1 MNILETGQA
10 LRERRISCAELT
22 RDALARIERENPRL
36 NAFITVTGDAA
47 LARANALDADLAR
60 GIDHGPLH
68 GIPIAHKD
76 ALFTKGVRTT
86 VGSKVLADHVPDHDA
101 AMVTRLEQAGAVMLG
116 KLGLHELCHGVTSN
130 NPHYGAIRN
139 PWNIDCIPGGS
150 SGGSGSALAA
160 GLVAMATGT
169 DTGGSIRIPASYC
182 GIVGLKPTFG
192 LLSCEGV
199 MPLGFTLDHVGPMAR
214 TVRDVAVS
222 FDAMRGRRTAPAKE
236 PPRVNGLRIGVPENF
251 FFDRVDP
258 EVMLAVRRAVQT
270 LASLGARVEE
280 IRLPDADALN
290 TTGRLIQLCEASAVW
305 RKFIERRDDFGED
318 VYALIQQGMLIP
330 ATDYVEA
337 QRVRHMLVREFAK
350 VWIDVDC
357 LIAPSTP
364 VFAPAIGQASVQ
376 IGEIEEDVR
385 IASTRLTRPFNVLGW
400 PALAMPCGFS
410 ESGLP
415 IGLQW
420 VAPPGGEALLLSA
433 GAVLEDAIADPRF
446 LRGPV

>member
-1 MNILETGQA
+1 
-10 LRERRISCAELT
+10 
-22 RDALARIERENPRL
+22 
-36 NAFITVTGDAA
+36 
-47 LARANALDADLAR
+47 
-60 GIDHGPLH
+60 
-68 GIPIAHKD
+68 
-76 ALFTKGVRTT
+76 
-86 VGSKVLADHVPDHDA
+86 
-101 AMVTRLEQAGAVMLG
+101 
-116 KLGLHELCHGVTSN
+116 
-130 NPHYGAIRN
+130 
-139 PWNIDCIPGGS
+139 
-150 SGGSGSALAA
+150 
-160 GLVAMATGT
+160 MATGT